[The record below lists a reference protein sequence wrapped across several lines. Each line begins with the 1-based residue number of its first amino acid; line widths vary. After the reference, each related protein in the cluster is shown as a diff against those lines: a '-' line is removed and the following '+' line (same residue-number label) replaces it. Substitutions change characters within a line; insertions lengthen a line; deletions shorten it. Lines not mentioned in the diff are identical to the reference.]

1 MVPTE
6 SHWQLQKALAPVP
19 RQRLRR
25 EVRPLWSKGLGD
37 SCIDDIGSERRK
49 CFEDGKSTLSATV
62 GVKNGNPQSSALCPI
77 LFTDFINGMVQRS
90 VLCPILFTD
99 FINGMVQRSALCPIL
114 FTDFING
121 VTQRSALCPILL
133 THFINGV
140 AQRSALCQI
149 PFTEKVH
156 YVQYCLRTLLTE
168 WPRKVRRLA
177 FVAHVCVMP

>member
-1 MVPTE
+1 MF
-6 SHWQLQKALAPVP
+6 W
-19 RQRLRR
+19 RR
-25 EVRPLWSKGLGD
+25 EKYL
-37 SCIDDIGSERRK
+37 
-49 CFEDGKSTLSATV
+49 TATV

-177 FVAHVCVMP
+177 FVAHVCVMPWANICLLFIGKEPAYVYSLLVNSQPLSTLHW